1 MGCASVVGCGLRVV
15 GEGGPRG
22 TQRVGTQRVGTQRVG
37 TQRVARLPPHPRPV
51 VVVHPINS
59 RSIILSRSTRTAQTV
74 PLQATFFS
82 E

>member
-15 GEGGPRG
+15 GEGGPR
-22 TQRVGTQRVGTQRVG
+22 GTQRVGTQRVG

-59 RSIILSRSTRTAQTV
+59 RSIILSRSTPTAQTV